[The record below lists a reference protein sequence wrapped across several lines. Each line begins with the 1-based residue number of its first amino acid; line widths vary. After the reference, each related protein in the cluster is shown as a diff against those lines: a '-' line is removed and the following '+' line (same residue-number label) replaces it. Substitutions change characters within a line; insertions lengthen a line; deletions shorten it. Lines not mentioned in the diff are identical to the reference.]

1 MDAERWTQIRIEC
14 EGVKFFLL
22 FIHSLGK
29 KRVPRN
35 MAAHGVAQVPASPVG
50 LAKGEELQ
58 EYEKILRISDE
69 IFSGTHP
76 KLKVPQQ
83 FVRKSASRNLPN
95 APNTQAR
102 VAKASGSGGS
112 LMEMPSQTTPSAP
125 IPTSSQATAAV
136 NGLADAAATVP
147 ASKNRTVPKPTSE
160 IDPIFL
166 TKSDDLVRAELQ
178 LQRQRVEKILR
189 DQLEHKRQEAR
200 QKAAVQDAK
209 PDFDVSSVLNQALEL
224 VKPASV
230 NDISTKNGPSDSF
243 DENSFYSS
251 RAPDS
256 PPNGD
261 QQRSSPAPPFQSGDL
276 ATEAPVE
283 NYSDELQRLEALSRA
298 GLDQEMKDTYPV
310 ADQHVPYRQRQAHD
324 APVDLTANR
333 YHHNFQ
339 QEVDVLD
346 EPDYSPPEPGVPP
359 MDRADGREYQPEL
372 LNETRRPAESHPS
385 HYYRRS
391 VSPRGDVRIVRNHIT
406 SPAAPQPSR
415 VSPLTMAKVPSVP
428 QVRSRYGTERVHSGQ
443 DLERGSPDAPA
454 AQRPL
459 PRKRRRLQ
467 EDKGRARQ
475 VPYNRKPGA
484 ADPSEPF
491 IKEEP
496 VSPPPFA
503 DASPPALQG
512 RPSQPVY
519 IDIASP
525 RYTPI
530 MERREPPLREP
541 VYESDPYHEVP
552 SRAASRLSAR
562 RTARDDQ
569 DLRRV
574 ASLQNARQ
582 PEFAREYVEQP
593 SPRAMRAPSY
603 AVMERP
609 PQDRAAARYYEEP
622 IPSYPRRY
630 VPVDDS
636 PTSSRYREAY
646 YEEEPPP
653 TRMMAP
659 PPRRIVVDEHGNQY
673 YEAPAPAV
681 QFVSPGSR
689 IARGEVYDDGAPVRH
704 ASMRATSVFEDP
716 YGGRRYVQ
724 EMPPPPSTYRRATDY
739 AQSAVAPPPPPPSE
753 RRAYATPVGD
763 REPFPRSSSVQVSEY
778 PRRAAYMEDPVMP
791 RERVMRMPSV
801 RPAPTRYEEP
811 PQEVVSRVGSVRP
824 GGRDMSVYM
833 DEDPQRPRPE
843 YIERPMYVSTRAP
856 PPMREEAYYEGEPE
870 RVMMDGSRNV
880 VQRAPPRY

>member
-1 MDAERWTQIRIEC
+1 
-14 EGVKFFLL
+14 
-22 FIHSLGK
+22 
-29 KRVPRN
+29 
-35 MAAHGVAQVPASPVG
+35 MATHGVTQVPASPIG
-50 LAKGEELQ
+50 LAKGEEVQ

-95 APNTQAR
+95 APNTSAQ
-102 VAKASGSGGS
+102 VTKASESGNS
-112 LMEMPSQTTPSAP
+112 PVEMLSQATPSVPKA
-125 IPTSSQATAAV
+125 TSSQTITAV
-136 NGLADAAATVP
+136 NGLTDAAATVP
-147 ASKNRTVPKPTSE
+147 ASKNRTVSKPTSE

-189 DQLEHKRQEAR
+189 DQLEQKRQEAR

-209 PDFDVSSVLNQALEL
+209 PDFDVSDVLNQALEL

-230 NDISTKNGPSDSF
+230 NDISTNNGVPSDSF

-261 QQRSSPAPPFQSGDL
+261 QQRSSPVPPFQSGDL

-283 NYSDELQRLEALSRA
+283 NYSDELQRLEALNRA
-298 GLDQEMKDTYPV
+298 GLEQEMQDTYSV
-310 ADQHVPYRQRQAHD
+310 ADQRVPYRQRQAHD

-333 YHHNFQ
+333 YHHNVP

-346 EPDYSPPEPGVPP
+346 EPDYSPPAPGVPP
-359 MDRADGREYQPEL
+359 MDRADGREYQPESPG
-372 LNETRRPAESHPS
+372 ETRRPAEGHPS
-385 HYYRRS
+385 HYPRRS

-415 VSPLTMAKVPSVP
+415 VSPLAMAKVPSVP

-467 EDKGRARQ
+467 EDKSRARQ

-484 ADPSEPF
+484 VDPSEPN

-503 DASPPALQG
+503 DAPPPALQG
-512 RPSQPVY
+512 RPTQPVY

-525 RYTPI
+525 RYTPV
-530 MERREPPLREP
+530 MERREPAYEP
-541 VYESDPYHEVP
+541 DPYHEVP

-562 RTARDDQ
+562 RTIRDDQ

-574 ASLQNARQ
+574 ASLQHARQ

-593 SPRAMRAPSY
+593 SPRALRAPSY

-609 PQDRAAARYYEEP
+609 LQERASTRYYEEP
-622 IPSYPRRY
+622 VPSYPRRY

-636 PTSSRYREAY
+636 PASPRYREAY

-659 PPRRIVVDEHGNQY
+659 PARRIVVDEHGNQY

-689 IARGEVYDDGAPVRH
+689 IARGDVYDDGAPVRH
-704 ASMRATSVFEDP
+704 ASMRAASVFEDP

-724 EMPPPPSTYRRATDY
+724 EMPPPPSTYRRVTDY
-739 AQSAVAPPPPPPSE
+739 AQSAAPPLNE
-753 RRAYATPVGD
+753 RRAYATPVSD
-763 REPFPRSSSVQVSEY
+763 REPFPRSSSVQVGEY
-778 PRRAAYMEDPVMP
+778 PRRTAYMEDPGMP
-791 RERVMRMPSV
+791 RERVVRIPSA
-801 RPAPTRYEEP
+801 RPAPPTRYEEP
-811 PQEVVSRVGSVRP
+811 PQEMVSQVASVRP
-824 GGRDMSVYM
+824 NGRDMSVYM
-833 DEDPQRPRPE
+833 DEEPQRPRPD
-843 YIERPMYVSTRAP
+843 YIERPMYVSTRP
-856 PPMREEAYYEGEPE
+856 PPPRREEAYYDGEPE
-870 RVMMDGSRNV
+870 RMMMDGSRNV